1 MTTTQASPIALQ
13 VLLVDSRPAVLR
25 TLSKFLV
32 SAGYRV
38 YQATSGEQA
47 LTAIAN
53 DCPHYLIVDWDLPHM
68 NGTELCGRVRALK
81 LPHHL
86 YIFLLTQQSS
96 SCDLLA
102 GVQAGADDF
111 LSQPVV
117 HGEVLTR
124 LRAGARVIEY
134 ERRLAQQALMD
145 PLTGLPTRRAY
156 RGLLGRKRPAPNSK
170 ARLSCVLLD
179 LDFFKGFNRAH
190 GQRLG
195 DTVLRTVAQ
204 ALAERCH
211 ESDTIYRFG
220 EDEFCVLRTSPSEAE
235 ALEWAEQCRAAIQ
248 QLPFGDELHV
258 TASFGAARSSNHL
271 QDAEALFE
279 VAASALRVAKE
290 SGRNRCSFLK
300 DCESES
306 SFNEQSNATDVLER
320 TFARHVMTPCVI
332 SLDEDDTIKHA
343 AELVRQ
349 CRLQTVPVVNAEGSC
364 VGLVA
369 GRELQQ
375 AAAKKDW
382 SSKAVRSMMRTD
394 LVHYEEDTTIRALYD
409 LFRADPAQHAVIV
422 HGGKPTGIVT
432 LDNLAA
438 LSDQLTVDTF
448 RSVAELTGSTL
459 DLVVPDV
466 VEAATCGANGQP

>member
-1 MTTTQASPIALQ
+1 MTSTQLSPAALQ
-13 VLLVDSRPAVLR
+13 VLVVDARPAVLR

-38 YQATSGEQA
+38 YQASSGEQA
-47 LTAIAN
+47 LAAIAN
-53 DCPHYLIVDWDLPHM
+53 DCPHYLIVDWDLPKM
-68 NGTELCGRVRALK
+68 SGIDVCSQVRTLT

-86 YIFLLTQQSS
+86 YIFLLIQQSS
-96 SCDLLA
+96 SCDLLT
-102 GVQAGADDF
+102 GLQAGADDF

-134 ERRLAQQALMD
+134 ERRLAQQALID
-145 PLTGLPTRRAY
+145 PLTALPTRRAF
-156 RGLLGRKRPAPNSK
+156 RAQLARKRPAPNSK
-170 ARLSCVLLD
+170 SRLSCVLLD
-179 LDFFKGFNRAH
+179 VDFFKGFNAAH
-190 GQRLG
+190 GHRLG
-195 DTVLRTVAQ
+195 DEVLRTIAKAVG
-204 ALAERCH
+204 ERCH
-211 ESDTIYRFG
+211 ESDAIYRFG
-220 EDEFCVLRTSPSEAE
+220 EDEFCIFRSSPSEAE
-235 ALEWAEQCRAAIQ
+235 SLEWAEQCRGAIQ
-248 QLPFGDELHV
+248 QLTFGDDLHV
-258 TASFGAARSSNHL
+258 TASLGVSRAADQV
-271 QDAEALFE
+271 QDAESLVE
-279 VAASALRVAKE
+279 VAASALQVAKE
-290 SGRNRCSFLK
+290 SGRNHATFLK

-332 SLDEDDTIKHA
+332 SLDETDTIKHA

-369 GRELQQ
+369 GQELRH

-382 SSKAVRSMMRTD
+382 AAKPVRSMMRTE

-409 LFRADPAQHAVIV
+409 LFRTDPAQHAVIV

-448 RSVAELTGSTL
+448 RCATEMTGSTL
-459 DLVVPDV
+459 DLVVPDL
-466 VEAATCGANGQP
+466 VEAGAGNGQG